1 MKRFLFLSLLLVA
14 PAIAAVGPGEFVLV
28 MNNAKTPDS
37 SGGSSYS
44 YITNIPSHPALSYYV
59 GVDYTSGSW
68 PDRSGN
74 GYTLT
79 QSGSSSLKPGTSTL
93 DSQQVVTFD
102 GGDYLTNTVYS
113 AGTAHEIIALMKAT
127 VSSSYIFGSLDA
139 SHQHAAYND
148 GTTQW
153 LYNYS
158 GSFYIVHVKPNTTTY
173 SANFCLFS
181 TSGLLGTNYVENA
194 VDGGGVSTTHSG
206 FVLGCHSALSPSFQG
221 TIVELAT
228 FDAPLTTAIRSNI
241 VWSWKQQYP
250 SAGLP

>member
-1 MKRFLFLSLLLVA
+1 M
-14 PAIAAVGPGEFVLV
+14 AAVGPNEFMLV
-28 MNNAKTPDS
+28 MNNAAVPS
-37 SGGSSYS
+37 SGGGGGSYT

-79 QSGSSSLKPGTSTL
+79 QTGSSSLKPGTGTL

-102 GGDYLTNTVYS
+102 GGDYLTNRVYS
-113 AGTAHEIIALMKAT
+113 AGTSHEIIVLMKAT
-127 VSSSYIFGSLDA
+127 VSDSYIFGGLDS

-158 GSFYIVHVKPNTTTY
+158 GNFFIVPVKPNTTTY
-173 SANFCLFS
+173 AANFCLFS
-181 TSGLLGTNYVENA
+181 SSGLLVTNYTETA
-194 VDGGGVSTTHSG
+194 VGVPGGMSTTQSG
-206 FVLGCHSALSPSFQG
+206 FVLGCHSSLSPSFQG

-228 FDAPLTTAIRSNI
+228 FDGPLTTAIRSNI
-241 VWSWKQQYP
+241 VYTWKQQYP